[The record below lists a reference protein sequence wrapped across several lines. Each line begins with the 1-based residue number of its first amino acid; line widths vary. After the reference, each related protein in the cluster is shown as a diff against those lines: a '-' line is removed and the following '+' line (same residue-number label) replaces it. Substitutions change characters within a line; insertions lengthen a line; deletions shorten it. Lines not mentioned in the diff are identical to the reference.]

1 MSHLVPALGHPAPQ
15 PWGIPVMWDQEAPG
29 CSGNRVE
36 GGSLEGMPEL
46 GGGGLLV
53 NTASLG
59 VFKASVGD
67 TGDDKGK
74 NQDPSMHDPAPG

>member
-36 GGSLEGMPEL
+36 GGLWRGCLSW
-46 GGGGLLV
+46 GGGRLV

-67 TGDDKGK
+67 TGGDKGK